1 MADKKRRSFKSS
13 PLKEKPMRIVHFEKG
28 GVSGIAAD
36 DGSGWHGLT
45 EHESG
50 FPGTLPE
57 LIAQGANLLRIGN
70 DLLPMNAIDLNAV
83 RVLPPVPKPPKILC
97 VGLNYDDHLE
107 ESGLK
112 KPVYPEIFARFATS
126 LIAHRDQIC
135 LPPES
140 VELDYEAELAVVI
153 GRRGRRIH
161 RDSALDHVAGYSL
174 FNDATIRDFQLRT
187 PQWTM
192 GKNFDGTGAFG
203 PWLVTPD
210 ALPPGAHGL
219 HIQGR
224 LNGQVMQDS
233 SIDKLIFSVATLIEM
248 ISVAITL
255 EPGDVIITGTP
266 GGVGAARK
274 PPVFMKPGDVFEVE
288 IEGIGVLSNAAQSE
302 SQEDAPR

>member
-1 MADKKRRSFKSS
+1 
-13 PLKEKPMRIVHFEKG
+13 MRIVNFEKD
-28 GVSGIAAD
+28 GVPGIAAD
-36 DGSGWHGLT
+36 GGSGWHGIT
-45 EHESG
+45 ERESG

-57 LIAQGANLLRIGN
+57 LVALDADLVRTGKSLLSMRTVDI
-70 DLLPMNAIDLNAV
+70 NAV
-83 RVLPPVPKPPKILC
+83 RILPPVTEPPKILC
-97 VGLNYDDHLE
+97 VGLNYDDHLQ
-107 ESGLK
+107 ESGLE
-112 KPVYPEIFARFATS
+112 KPIYPEIFARYATS
-126 LIAHRDQIC
+126 LIAHREPIRR
-135 LPPES
+135 PRES
-140 VELDYEAELAVVI
+140 SLLDYEAELAVVI

-161 RDSALDHVAGYSL
+161 RDRTLDYVAGYSP

-210 ALPPGAHGL
+210 ALPPGAEGL

-224 LNGQVMQDS
+224 LNGRVMQESRTDR
-233 SIDKLIFSVATLIEM
+233 LIFNVPALIEL

-274 PPVFMKPGDVFEVE
+274 PPVYMQPGDVFEVE
-288 IEGIGVLSNAAQSE
+288 IEGIGVLSNPIQ
-302 SQEDAPR
+302 DD

>member
-1 MADKKRRSFKSS
+1 
-13 PLKEKPMRIVHFEKG
+13 MRIVHFEKEG
-28 GVSGIAAD
+28 IPGIAAD

-45 EHESG
+45 QRENG
-50 FPGTLPE
+50 CPGTLPE
-57 LIAQGANLLRIGN
+57 LIAQGVDLLHTGRNLLS
-70 DLLPMNAIDLNAV
+70 MHAINLHAV
-83 RVLPPVPKPPKILC
+83 RILPPVPKPPKILC

-112 KPVYPEIFARFATS
+112 KPIYPEIFARYSTS
-126 LIAHRDQIC
+126 LIAHSEPIRR
-135 LPPES
+135 PAES
-140 VELDYEAELAVVI
+140 SALDYEAELAVVI

-161 RDSALDHVAGYSL
+161 RDRALDYVAGYSP

-192 GKNFDGTGAFG
+192 GKNFDATGAFG

-210 ALPPGAHGL
+210 AVPPGAQGL
-219 HIQGR
+219 RIQGR
-224 LNGQVMQDS
+224 LNGRVMQDS
-233 SIDKLIFSVATLIEM
+233 RTDRLIFSVPVLIEL

-274 PPVFMKPGDVFEVE
+274 PAVYMQPGDVFEVD
-288 IEGIGVLSNAAQSE
+288 IERIGVLSNPVQDE
-302 SQEDAPR
+302 